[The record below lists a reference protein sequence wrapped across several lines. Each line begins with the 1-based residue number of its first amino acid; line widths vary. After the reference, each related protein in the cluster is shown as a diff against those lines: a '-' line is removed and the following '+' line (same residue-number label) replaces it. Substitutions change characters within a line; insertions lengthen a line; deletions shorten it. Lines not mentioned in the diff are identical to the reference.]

1 MATENKKEDTG
12 SANSQIESVPTV
24 SQIEPHSHI
33 PASTVSVN
41 PKADILPLMQER
53 KDTFPLCKRLRYRN
67 KEKKSNKAELCECYA
82 CQKQRHRKKG
92 H

>member
-24 SQIEPHSHI
+24 SQNEPHSQL

-41 PKADILPLMQER
+41 PKADILPRLEE
-53 KDTFPLCKRLRYRN
+53 KDHVPIVQKAITGN
-67 KEKKSNKAELCECYA
+67 KGKK
-82 CQKQRHRKKG
+82 
-92 H
+92 